1 MSLDAAAGVWAVWDH
16 LLIIMTVGTALA
28 WHIDYRAGR
37 SRSVW
42 TDALVWVSL
51 VAIVFA
57 AGATT

>member
-1 MSLDAAAGVWAVWDH
+1 MSLDAAAGAWAVWDH
-16 LLIIMTVGTALA
+16 LLIIMPVGMALA
-28 WHIDYRAGR
+28 WHIDYRSGR

-42 TDALVWVSL
+42 TDAFVWVSL